1 MSFTLIKSVSVS
13 VLLILCLALPCLG
26 QIAQLD
32 RYELVLDNWSTSGNP
47 VVTSLGEEG
56 ILIHRRISDKTKDQI
71 ELIKLDT
78 LLGEN
83 WRGSINIDK
92 SLAISRIVSHGH
104 RVYLLLRTVA
114 YGNFDF
120 NVVALNVH
128 TREYNSYLVKNLI
141 PLNPTDFK
149 ITTNALLIA
158 GYFVNSPVVLHFSLS
173 TGRSRLLPGFFS
185 EPGEITQIK
194 TYNDGLIDII
204 VSMRN
209 LQRKKVL
216 WMRSYTPEGD
226 LIHATV
232 LQGDADKNLLFG
244 NSIRKP
250 DGSQIIAGSFGVRN
264 TEYSRGVFFAELN
277 PQGEHMIKY
286 YTFSD
291 SENFFKYLKPRH
303 EARLK
308 ARIEKRKQKGKKNRQ
323 AYRFLNHELQH
334 YGDDYLLLGE
344 AFYPR
349 YLYLNNFGYST
360 RGDRIFDGYRYT
372 HAALFA
378 FDEHGALDWDNAF
391 EINDIKT
398 FTLTQFV
405 KLASKRDKLGML
417 YLDDNRLR
425 TKTIYRNK
433 VLNSKSTIDLKLK
446 PDSGFLKEKKT
457 ESSALEYWYSPY
469 FFAHGIQYIQDFRIG
484 SIRSDKKVLFINKLK
499 YQ

>member
-1 MSFTLIKSVSVS
+1 
-13 VLLILCLALPCLG
+13 
-26 QIAQLD
+26 
-32 RYELVLDNWSTSGNP
+32 
-47 VVTSLGEEG
+47 
-56 ILIHRRISDKTKDQI
+56 
-71 ELIKLDT
+71 
-78 LLGEN
+78 
-83 WRGSINIDK
+83 
-92 SLAISRIVSHGH
+92 
-104 RVYLLLRTVA
+104 
-114 YGNFDF
+114 
-120 NVVALNVH
+120 
-128 TREYNSYLVKNLI
+128 
-141 PLNPTDFK
+141 
-149 ITTNALLIA
+149 
-158 GYFVNSPVVLHFSLS
+158 
-173 TGRSRLLPGFFS
+173 
-185 EPGEITQIK
+185 
-194 TYNDGLIDII
+194 
-204 VSMRN
+204 MRN

-226 LIHATV
+226 LIHATI
-232 LQGDADKNLLFG
+232 LQGDADKSLMFG

-250 DGSQIIAGSFGVRN
+250 DGTQIIAGSFGVRN

-334 YGDDYLLLGE
+334 YGDDFLLLGE

-349 YLYLNNFGYST
+349 YQYLNNFGYAT

-378 FDEHGALDWDNAF
+378 FDDHGALDWDNAF

-405 KLASKRDKLGML
+405 KLASKKDKLGML
-417 YLDDNRLR
+417 YLEDNVLR
-425 TKTIYRNK
+425 TKTIYRNE
-433 VLNSKSTIDLKLK
+433 VLNSKSTIELKLK
-446 PDSGFLKEKKT
+446 HDSGFLKEKKT

-484 SIRSDKKVLFINKLK
+484 SNRSDQKVLFINKLK